1 MTLRINQNIAAISAH
16 RWLLTN
22 DSAMAKSIERL
33 SSGFR
38 INSAADD
45 AAGLV
50 ISETLRTKISGLN
63 VAYKNTQDAVNMIK
77 TGEKALDEIESQLRG
92 IRDLTLHA
100 ASANGNKA
108 LISADQAQVDQALD
122 SIDRI
127 AAQTEFAGLKL
138 LADDTG
144 TNSIEGKKFQIG
156 GDAGQ
161 AATFNAVGVTFGVD
175 HTGAA
180 LTLHTDMHAATLG
193 FSASAGS
200 YANATSGSAYVALG
214 AAGTEDIDITWEKAD
229 GTVQHITVTIT
240 SAAGAET
247 AQEYADLINA
257 QLNGNATINGTA
269 GQDINDILEATV
281 VGGAINIGVVDRMEN
296 KVELNSTSTLRVRS
310 EASIA
315 AKGALY
321 DTLNGISD
329 SGSTATSGVTLD
341 GADFDSL
348 IGTIDDALKMVDGLR
363 VNMGAFQKNNLESNL
378 SSVAVAKENLAASES
393 AIRDTD
399 MAAEMMSF
407 TRAQI
412 LMQASQSMMAQANS
426 APQSILQMLQQ

>member
-1 MTLRINQNIAAISAH
+1 MTLRINQNIAAMSAH
-16 RWLLTN
+16 RWLQTN
-22 DSAMAKSIERL
+22 DTSMAKSIERL

-50 ISETLRTKISGLN
+50 ISETLRTKISGLT
-63 VAYKNTQDAVNMIK
+63 VAYKNTQDGINMIK
-77 TGEKALDEIESQLRG
+77 TGEKALDEIETQLRS

-100 ASANGNKA
+100 ANANGNKT

-122 SIDRI
+122 SVDRI
-127 AAQTEFAGLKL
+127 ANQTEFGGVKL

-144 TNSIEGKKFQIG
+144 TDSIEGKTFQIG

-161 AATFNAVGVTFGVD
+161 RATFNAVGVTFGVD
-175 HTGAA
+175 STGAA
-180 LTLHTDMHAATLG
+180 LSLKTDMHAASLG
-193 FSASAGS
+193 FTASAGS
-200 YANATSGSAYVALG
+200 YAETTSGSAYVALG
-214 AAGTEDIDITWEKAD
+214 AAGTEDFDITWEKAD
-229 GTVQHITVTIT
+229 GTVQHITLTVT
-240 SAAGAET
+240 SVAGAESD
-247 AQEYADLINA
+247 AEYADLINA
-257 QLNGNATINGTA
+257 QLAGSATVNGTA
-269 GQDINDILEATV
+269 AQDVSNLLEATV
-281 VGGAINIGVVDRMEN
+281 VGGKISIGVVDRMEN
-296 KVELNSTSTLRVRS
+296 QAELNSSSTVRVRS

-321 DTLNGISD
+321 DTLNGAVD
-329 SGSTATSGVTLD
+329 SGSTATSGITLD
-341 GADFDSL
+341 GADFDTL
-348 IGTIDDALKMVDGLR
+348 LGTIDDALKLVEGLR

-378 SSVAVAKENLAASES
+378 ASVSVAKENLAASES

-399 MAAEMMSF
+399 MAGEMMSF

-426 APQSILQMLQQ
+426 APQSILQMLR